1 MCFQKKCISK
11 YNPKASLSLVK
22 SVQNLAL
29 FKKQLF
35 FSGFYEIPPKTVH
48 SENSN
53 GRRQNSAL
61 LF

>member
-11 YNPKASLSLVK
+11 YYPKASLSLVK

-35 FSGFYEIPPKTVH
+35 FPGFY
-48 SENSN
+48 
-53 GRRQNSAL
+53 
-61 LF
+61 